1 MVNIDECLK
10 EICDSGGCHNKL
22 VVDEQSPVM
31 VNTKGKSFVGV
42 GTRIVPECQCFAKNF
57 TKPLT
62 CLPDYCFNG
71 GTCSKDDWGD
81 LRYLFTDKLLTL
93 TGRFSVNLQT
103 TC

>member
-57 TKPLT
+57 TKPLM

-81 LRYLFTDKLLTL
+81 LRYVFTDKLLTL
-93 TGRFSVNLQT
+93 TGRFNVNLQT